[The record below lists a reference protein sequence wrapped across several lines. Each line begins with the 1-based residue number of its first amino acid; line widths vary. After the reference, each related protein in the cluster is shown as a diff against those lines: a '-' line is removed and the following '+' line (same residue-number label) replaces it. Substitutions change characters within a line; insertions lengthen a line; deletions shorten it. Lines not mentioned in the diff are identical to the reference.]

1 MTTSLADRALV
12 NGHAALCPRHGLIH
26 GTATPADFMAG
37 CNWQRS
43 APVIEPSPATVAY
56 DSAGKITRKVTL
68 RGVLITS
75 AAFLLAALAA
85 AEGIV
90 SWHGQYSFLIAIKHQ
105 ELSAALE
112 ALGPDCGAVIFALL
126 GVALALLG
134 RRAITE
140 RILVCAC
147 SGLSIVMNLGA
158 ANLGSPRAIGAYV
171 MPPVLFA
178 ITSDRLIA
186 TVRLAAIGKDETRSA
201 WTLIARVPL
210 WALRLA
216 VAPGS
221 TVKGARSA
229 LLAATP
235 LPEPEQPAP
244 PPVVTWMPLTDLPRP
259 APELTIVPPASRP
272 ALPPRPVSAQQP
284 KAITTGPTKA
294 EQLIEKASKSHDLAA
309 IDPAKVSALATSLA
323 AEAGM
328 HPASARR
335 TLIQHV
341 RKIQGIQP

>member
-1 MTTSLADRALV
+1 MSTDAPSA
-12 NGHAALCPRHGLIH
+12 NGHAPTVRAL
-26 GTATPADFMAG
+26 AFNPAPAA
-37 CNWQRS
+37 RASEAAAS
-43 APVIEPSPATVAY
+43 APGSAVA
-56 DSAGKITRKVTL
+56 AVARKLTL
-68 RGVLITS
+68 RSVLIAS
-75 AAFLLAALAA
+75 AALLLAALAA

-178 ITSDRLIA
+178 VTSDRLIA
-186 TVRLAAIGKDETRSA
+186 TIRLAAIGKDDSRSA
-201 WTLIARVPL
+201 WQTLARIPL
-210 WALRLA
+210 WILRLA
-216 VAPGS
+216 FAPVTTVA
-221 TVKGARSA
+221 GARRA

-235 LPEPEQPAP
+235 LPEDAKPEPS
-244 PPVVTWMPLTDLPRP
+244 PVVTWMPLPGIPRP
-259 APELTIVPPASRP
+259 APQLTQQRP
-272 ALPPRPVSAQQP
+272 AIEAPRRKTAGRKPSGLSKTRRFLDLVIAERGPLASFPIAEVSRTAAALAP
-284 KAITTGPTKA
+284 RVGLDAGAARTALRKTV
-294 EQLIEKASKSHDLAA
+294 LAA
-309 IDPAKVSALATSLA
+309 QEGLELS
-323 AEAGM
+323 
-328 HPASARR
+328 
-335 TLIQHV
+335 
-341 RKIQGIQP
+341 